1 MVLTAYCDR
10 ALAMMS
16 GRQETAGYYRLC
28 PRELPD
34 TASYQAGRKEAECV
48 NTAPHTSLI
57 QALMDEDAAAV
68 LREGKRGKYI
78 ANIKLRFPAGLGFL
92 LKNKN
97 KGKYNTNHYWQT
109 GAQVSSNRNQP
120 LVVNLYSHLKWLW
133 SSENIWRVLG

>member
-16 GRQETAGYYRLC
+16 GRQETAGDYCLC

-68 LREGKRGKYI
+68 LREGNRGKNI
-78 ANIKLRFPAGLGFL
+78 ANIKLRFPAGLVFL
-92 LKNKN
+92 LQNN
-97 KGKYNTNHYWQT
+97 NMENNNTNY
-109 GAQVSSNRNQP
+109 
-120 LVVNLYSHLKWLW
+120 Y
-133 SSENIWRVLG
+133 